1 MRRHLV
7 LEEREDA
14 GVLFREDVGTA
25 ADRLAD
31 FDHEPLETED
41 SAIDALCAAAVMIPE
56 PSIVLLRGHSL
67 LSHRKEFVAGQDAG
81 RGRGGVG
88 GKESSV
94 FAEAG
99 EQFCTPSPGP
109 RAPLEALGRWFG
121 D

>member
-14 GVLFREDVGTA
+14 GVLLREDVGTA

-31 FDHEPLETED
+31 LDHEPLETED

-56 PSIVLLRGHSL
+56 PSIVFLRGHSL

-88 GKESSV
+88 ETADSV
-94 FAEAG
+94 FAKAGQHFRSPYRCSGAPVEA
-99 EQFCTPSPGP
+99 S
-109 RAPLEALGRWFG
+109 
-121 D
+121 